1 MKRSFLTQIAYRNA
15 LWFFGILLL
24 LIPAIRNIFF
34 MRNLEIPLFK
44 SLIDAGIFGYQIPS
58 TFQSAF
64 FVRVIRF
71 LLLFGCAL
79 FLQFIS
85 SEYRL
90 IRVRSFFPFSL
101 FCILSAT
108 ILPVLPLNGAS
119 FSCFFFCWACFRL
132 FAATDTTST
141 NHAVFDASFL
151 LGIASLFQSRL
162 LYILPVT
169 WIALGIMQS
178 LNVKSFLSSLFG
190 SLSVFWIIGGISF
203 LFQDYNFLLTFSND
217 LISFSFIDLNTFS
230 PAEIIYILF
239 LIILMIS
246 AMVSFWP
253 KQNLDKLRTRNYLN
267 SLLLLWFALFA
278 LWLFS
283 GNDMGYLLLLFCV
296 SSLMEAYFFSLI
308 DTRYSRFMFIMLLL
322 LSITVYSLF
331 L

>member
-15 LWFFGILLL
+15 LWLFGILLL

-44 SLIDAGIFGYQIPS
+44 SLIDAGIFGSQISP

-64 FVRVIRF
+64 FVRVTRL
-71 LLLFGCAL
+71 LLLFGSAL

-178 LNVKSFLSSLFG
+178 LNVKSFLSSLLG

-230 PAEIIYILF
+230 PAEIIYISF